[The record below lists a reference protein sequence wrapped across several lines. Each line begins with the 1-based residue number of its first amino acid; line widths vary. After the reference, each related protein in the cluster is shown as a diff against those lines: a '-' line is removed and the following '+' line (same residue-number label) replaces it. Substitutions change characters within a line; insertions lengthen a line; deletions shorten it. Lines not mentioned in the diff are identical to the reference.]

1 MTDSRASGSP
11 QSVDAPAALTVTPKK
26 VAILQ
31 SCYIP
36 WKGFFDLV
44 RRVDEFILYDDA
56 QYTKRD
62 WRNRNRIKTPNG
74 PLWLTV
80 PVEVKGKYLEA
91 IKDMRVSDP
100 RWNERHWRSIQ
111 ASYAR
116 APFFGTYKAVLEEL
130 FLRLRVRIA
139 QRHQFQIHL
148 TLLRQ
153 PLSISTTLTWSMD
166 YSVSEGRTER
176 LVGLCRQAGATEYLT
191 GPAARAYIDASLFE
205 TAGIT
210 LKYMD
215 YQGYPEYRQLYP
227 PFDHHVSI
235 IDLLGARRSG
245 GARLHAAVAGHCR
258 LRATAP

>member
-1 MTDSRASGSP
+1 M
-11 QSVDAPAALTVTPKK
+11 PKR

-56 QYTKRD
+56 QFTRRD

-74 PLWLTV
+74 PLWLTI
-80 PVEVKGKYLEA
+80 PVESKGKYLDA

-116 APFFGTYKAVLEEL
+116 APYFDRYKASLEEL
-130 FLRLRVRIA
+130 FRGCTSESLSEINFRFMSHFCQV
-139 QRHQFQIHL
+139 
-148 TLLRQ
+148 
-153 PLSISTTLTWSMD
+153 LSISTRVTWSTD
-166 YSVSEGRTER
+166 YAATGKRTER
-176 LVGLCRQAGATEYLT
+176 LVALCREAGASDYLS
-191 GPAARAYIDASLFE
+191 GPAARAYIQEDLFAA
-205 TAGIT
+205 AGIR
-210 LKYMD
+210 LAYMD
-215 YQGYPEYRQLYP
+215 YNGYPEYAQLYP

-235 IDLLGARRSG
+235 IDLLVHVGPEA
-245 GARLHAAVAGHCR
+245 LDHLLPLPVADVGR
-258 LRATAP
+258 TA

>member
-1 MTDSRASGSP
+1 M
-11 QSVDAPAALTVTPKK
+11 TVTPKK

-80 PVEVKGKYLEA
+80 PVETKGKYTDA

-100 RWNERHWRSIQ
+100 RWNQRHWRSIQ
-111 ASYAR
+111 ASYSR
-116 APFFGTYKAVLEEL
+116 APFFGTYRAALEEL
-130 FLRLRVRIA
+130 FLGCRSESLSDLNFRFISY
-139 QRHQFQIHL
+139 FCD
-148 TLLRQ
+148 T
-153 PLSISTTLTWSMD
+153 LSIATTLKWSMD
-166 YSVSEGRTER
+166 YSVSDRRTER

-205 TAGIT
+205 AAGIT

-215 YQGYPEYRQLYP
+215 YQGYPEYPQLHP
-227 PFDHHVSI
+227 PFDHYVSI
-235 IDLLGARRSG
+235 IDLLVHVGPEALAHMLPLPGAPD
-245 GARLHAAVAGHCR
+245 
-258 LRATAP
+258 TEPTP